1 MLVFENG
8 GDVALEFFESDL
20 GDFGLRMHER
30 IEGADTTLGIDEDG
44 AEIMGDHILRVEA
57 ISWGDFVA
65 GFEADL
71 VGEVIPGA

>member
-8 GDVALEFFESDL
+8 GDVSLEFFESDL

-30 IEGADTTLGIDEDG
+30 VEGPYATLGIDENG
-44 AEIMGDHILRVEA
+44 AEIVGDHILRVEA
-57 ISWGDFVA
+57 ISGGDFAA

-71 VGEVIPGA
+71 VGEVVPGA